1 VHEKKHLALISAEN
15 CGKSFSVY
23 SSVDS
28 TNNLLKKQ
36 ADVLPDG
43 HLIVAEEQLSGRGRQ
58 GKSFYSPGGEGLYM
72 SLLFKDERIVSDE
85 LFTARISLAVCR
97 AIDRITGTDN
107 SNGVG
112 IKWVNDIY
120 FAGKKLCGI
129 LCERFSAGSG
139 RMNVVAG
146 IGVNIK
152 TDHAALPKDIRNI
165 AASLYDF
172 TNCEYDKYLL
182 CRYICEEAEKVFDAG
197 FTAEMA
203 ITEYKQRS
211 VVIGREITVHRQD
224 EQVRAAALDICED
237 GSLLVRTEDGMTG
250 KLRGGE
256 ISIRV
261 KR

>member
-1 VHEKKHLALISAEN
+1 
-15 CGKSFSVY
+15 
-23 SSVDS
+23 
-28 TNNLLKKQ
+28 
-36 ADVLPDG
+36 
-43 HLIVAEEQLSGRGRQ
+43 
-58 GKSFYSPGGEGLYM
+58 
-72 SLLFKDERIVSDE
+72 
-85 LFTARISLAVCR
+85 
-97 AIDRITGTDN
+97 
-107 SNGVG
+107 
-112 IKWVNDIY
+112 
-120 FAGKKLCGI
+120 
-129 LCERFSAGSG
+129 
-139 RMNVVAG
+139 MNAVAG